1 MALLGLR
8 DVTLAFGGPPVL
20 DRASVAVERGE
31 RVCLLGRNGA
41 GKSTVL
47 RLLDGTQTPDA
58 GEVVRQGGATV
69 ARLEQDIP
77 ADVGGTVFDVVAEGL
92 GDTGRLLARYHQAG
106 QRLAAAPHDAA
117 ALRDLERLHQAL
129 DGAGAWQAHTR
140 VETVLQHL
148 GLDAD
153 AAFADASGGR
163 KRQTLLA
170 RALVRDPDVLLL
182 DEPTN
187 HLDVEAI
194 EWMERF
200 LVERGTTLVF
210 VTHDRAFLRRVATRI
225 LELDRGRLADWGAD
239 YDAYLERK
247 DAALAAEARE
257 REEFDKKL
265 AREERWV
272 GTSITARRTR
282 NEGRVR
288 ALDAMR
294 RERAARRERAGAV
307 ALEVTE
313 AERSGR
319 LVIEARG
326 VSFERPDGAGGR
338 RPIVRDVST
347 TVTRGDRVGLVGPNG
362 SGKTTLLRLLLGDLA
377 ADPLAPD
384 AGTVRH
390 GTNLQL
396 AYFDQ
401 LREQLDPDRTV
412 FDSVADGAEW
422 VQVGGE
428 RRHVHGY
435 LQDFLFGPERA
446 RTPVRALSGGER
458 NRLLLARLFTRAFNL
473 LVLDEPTND
482 LDLETLDLLEA
493 LLVEFSGTLLV
504 VSHDREFLDHVVTS
518 TLVLEG
524 GGRVGEYAGGYG
536 DWVRQRERAAAA
548 DGAGRPPAPRAAA
561 PPAAAPRA
569 RAQARPVVQG
579 RARARAAPRPHRRGG
594 ARARGAVRHARRPGA
609 AARRRRVGG
618 GARPPRGARRRDRGD
633 DGALGGARDAR
644 RRGVAR
650 GRSRTGV
657 AGVRARNGVPFAP
670 RPAHAPTRPAP
681 SLRNAPC
688 EPLCTYAAAP
698 SPPSSPPPRA
708 WPPPSPRRRRRRPPR
723 PAHAPSAATRSSP
736 RRTAPRRGRRARGCA
751 PTSTSRACPGP
762 RSRWSPAARSSG
774 PRGSAWPTWSSGWP
788 SRAAPASASAAC
800 RSCWR
805 APPR

>member
-1 MALLGLR
+1 MALLGMR
-8 DVTLAFGGPPVL
+8 DVRVAFGGPPVL
-20 DRASVAVERGE
+20 DRAGFNIERGE

-47 RLLDGTQTPDA
+47 RVLDGTQPPDA
-58 GEVVRQGGATV
+58 GEVVRQGGVTV

-77 ADVGGTVFDVVAEGL
+77 GDVGGTVFDVVAEGL
-92 GDTGRLLARYHQAG
+92 GETGRLLARYHQAG

-140 VETVLQHL
+140 VETVLAHL

-153 AAFADASGGR
+153 AAFDAASGGR

-187 HLDVEAI
+187 HLDVDAI

-200 LVERGTTLVF
+200 LVERGATLVF

-239 YDAYLERK
+239 YDGYLERK
-247 DAALAAEARE
+247 EAALAAEARQW
-257 REEFDKKL
+257 EEFDKKL

-288 ALDAMR
+288 ALEAMR

-307 ALEVTE
+307 ALQAQE

-326 VSFERPDGAGGR
+326 VSFARPDAAGGA
-338 RPIVRDVST
+338 RPIVRDLST
-347 TVTRGDRVGLVGPNG
+347 TITRGDRVGLVGPNG

-377 ADPLAPD
+377 PDPLAPD
-384 AGTVRH
+384 AGAVRH

-412 FDSVADGAEW
+412 FDSVADGGEW

-435 LQDFLFGPERA
+435 LQDFLFAPDRA

-493 LLVEFSGTLLV
+493 LLADFGGTLLV

-524 GGRVGEYAGGYG
+524 GGRVGEYAGGYT
-536 DWVRQRERAAAA
+536 DWLRQRRPAAE
-548 DGAGRPPAPRAAA
+548 DGANGAGAPRPSAAKAAA
-561 PPAAAPRA
+561 PPAAPRRDRKRGLSFKDA
-569 RAQARPVVQG
+569 RELEQLPDRIDALEREREGVYASLADPAVLRDG
-579 RARARAAPRPHRRGG
+579 AAAAAARARLAALDAEVEAMT
-594 ARARGAVRHARRPGA
+594 ARWEALETLA
-609 AARRRRVGG
+609 AEG
-618 GARPPRGARRRDRGD
+618 
-633 DGALGGARDAR
+633 
-644 RRGVAR
+644 
-650 GRSRTGV
+650 
-657 AGVRARNGVPFAP
+657 
-670 RPAHAPTRPAP
+670 
-681 SLRNAPC
+681 
-688 EPLCTYAAAP
+688 
-698 SPPSSPPPRA
+698 
-708 WPPPSPRRRRRRPPR
+708 
-723 PAHAPSAATRSSP
+723 
-736 RRTAPRRGRRARGCA
+736 
-751 PTSTSRACPGP
+751 
-762 RSRWSPAARSSG
+762 
-774 PRGSAWPTWSSGWP
+774 
-788 SRAAPASASAAC
+788 
-800 RSCWR
+800 
-805 APPR
+805 